1 MMASQQITQLLYSIL
16 LGISALLSGL
26 GQSQTEYDITSE
38 EPLYT
43 FGDRIEF
50 SATIFPADQIADVLL
65 FIQVADG
72 SDIQVH
78 PVFVDEAGNASLVVD
93 LTEFPLNAFS
103 DVEYWYQVNSHS
115 GEPYTSSRYHYN
127 YLDNRYHWKTLDS
140 APFKI
145 HWYAG
150 DLDFAEQ
157 VLDVAGAG
165 LISAQDLLQIFFPD
179 SIDIYVYEHPQAM
192 RDALPET
199 DQDWIAGHAD
209 PAQGVVM
216 VSLPAGP
223 EQHLEMERQIPHELM
238 HIALYYTDANV
249 YSNLPTWFNEGL
261 ASLTELYPNPEY
273 QFLLER
279 AYDSDQLLPISSLCR
294 TFPIDSQDALLAYAE
309 SASFTAYLQDQFGD
323 PGLNKLMAAYA
334 SGLDC
339 ERGVENALG
348 MDLAGLESSWQRAN
362 FAGNALLNTIQ
373 EFLPWMI
380 LLLVILAGPIV
391 IGIIIIR
398 KKPARIE
405 L

>member
-26 GQSQTEYDITSE
+26 GQSQAEYDITSE

-78 PVFVDEAGNASLVVD
+78 PVLVDEAGNASLVVD
-93 LTEFPLNAFS
+93 LTEFPINAFS
-103 DVEYWYQVNSHS
+103 DVEYWYQVYSHS

-165 LISAQDLLQIFFPD
+165 LISAQDLLQVFFPD

-223 EQHLEMERQIPHELM
+223 EQHLEMERQIPHESM
-238 HIALYYTDANV
+238 HIAFQSVDQ
-249 YSNLPTWFNEGL
+249 YSEDSKIIKQIAELKYPLKNLLDHAETVSDDPNAQSILKYIRELNSIFNELEAQAGG
-261 ASLTELYPNPEY
+261 AEVKNDEPGVISLIGG
-273 QFLLER
+273 
-279 AYDSDQLLPISSLCR
+279 SDDKMDEENFNILKNKINEVR
-294 TFPIDSQDALLAYAE
+294 NFIID
-309 SASFTAYLQDQFGD
+309 
-323 PGLNKLMAAYA
+323 
-334 SGLDC
+334 
-339 ERGVENALG
+339 
-348 MDLAGLESSWQRAN
+348 
-362 FAGNALLNTIQ
+362 I
-373 EFLPWMI
+373 
-380 LLLVILAGPIV
+380 
-391 IGIIIIR
+391 
-398 KKPARIE
+398 
-405 L
+405 